1 MSYNKE
7 QKIKLLVLYDL
18 LCRRTDEKHALSTE
32 DIISE
37 LSKLNIELSR
47 KTLPQD
53 IELLNEYG
61 YEVLSYKK
69 KHNYYYVVDR
79 KFENAEVTL
88 LSDVIK
94 ASKLNLGQKSSLIQ
108 KLTEQLG
115 EHKALTIAENIVNY
129 DMPKHS
135 NSHIIY
141 SVDAIST
148 AIDECKQ
155 ISFLYYSLGYK
166 KNKVYRRDGK
176 RYIVNPLFMVWS
188 KDNYYLV
195 CYRDDKEGTAN
206 YRIDRMED
214 VHIEK
219 TSITQR
225 AELENMDIEKHKTQM
240 FSMFGG
246 EIETVELEFTGDML
260 DDIYDRFG
268 ENIKVQKTGD
278 DTYMVFAQIQI
289 SPTFFS
295 WVVGSCGK
303 MRIVT
308 PTRIKEQ
315 FNLFVEQIKA
325 QY

>member
-18 LCRRTDEKHALSTE
+18 LCRKTDEEHALSTE

-37 LSKLNIELSR
+37 LLKLNIELSR

-88 LSDVIK
+88 LSDAIK
-94 ASKLNLGQKSSLIQ
+94 ASKLSLGQKSSMIQ

-148 AIDECKQ
+148 AIDERKQ
-155 ISFLYYSLGYK
+155 ISFLYYSLDYK

-214 VHIEK
+214 VRIE
-219 TSITQR
+219 SIPVTKK
-225 AELENMDIEKHKTQM
+225 AEFENMDIEKLKTQM

-260 DDIYDRFG
+260 DDIFDKFG

-278 DTYMVFAQIQI
+278 DTYRVFAQIQV

-308 PTRIKEQ
+308 PTKIKDQ
-315 FNLFVEQIKA
+315 FNMFVEQITA

>member
-1 MSYNKE
+1 MPYNKE
-7 QKIKLLVLYDL
+7 QKIKLLLLYDI
-18 LCRRTDEKHALSTE
+18 LCRKTDEEHVLSTE

-79 KFENAEVTL
+79 KFENAEVTM

-94 ASKLNLGQKSSLIQ
+94 ASKLNHGQKSSLIQ

-115 EHKALTIAENIVNY
+115 EHKVLSIAENILNY
-129 DMPKHS
+129 DMPMHS

-155 ISFLYYSLGYK
+155 ISFLYYSLDYK

-214 VHIEK
+214 VRIE
-219 TSITQR
+219 SISVSQK
-225 AELENMDIEKHKTQM
+225 AEFENMDIEKHKTQM

-246 EIETVELEFTGDML
+246 ETETVELEFTGDML
-260 DDIYDRFG
+260 DDIFDKFG

-278 DTYMVFAQIQI
+278 DTYRVFAQIQV

-295 WVVGSCGK
+295 WVAGSCGK
-303 MRIVT
+303 MRIIT
-308 PTRIKEQ
+308 PAKVKDQ
-315 FNLFVEQIKA
+315 FDLFVEQIKI

>member
-1 MSYNKE
+1 MPYNKE

-18 LCRRTDEKHALSTE
+18 LCRKTDEKHALSTE
-32 DIISE
+32 DIIIE
-37 LSKLNIELSR
+37 LAKYNIALSR

-115 EHKALTIAENIVNY
+115 EHKALNISENIVNY
-129 DMPKHS
+129 DMPKRR

-141 SVDAIST
+141 SVDTIST

-155 ISFLYYSLGYK
+155 ISFLYYSLDYK

-176 RYIVNPLFMVWS
+176 RYIVNPLFIVWS
-188 KDNYYLV
+188 KDNYYIV

-214 VHIEK
+214 VRIES
-219 TSITQR
+219 TPVTQR
-225 AELENMDIEKHKTQM
+225 TEFENMDIEKYKTQM

-246 EIETVELEFTGDML
+246 EIQTVELEFIGDLL
-260 DDIYDRFG
+260 DDIFDKFG

-278 DTYMVFAQIQI
+278 DTYRVFEQIQV

-308 PTRIKEQ
+308 PTKVKDQ
-315 FNLFVEQIKA
+315 FNLFVGQIKT